1 MPRAPRSG
9 ITPKVRWTVFARDG
23 FRCRYCGDTPPNC
36 VLVVDHELAVVRGGT
51 DDLDNLVTACE
62 ACNQGKADAWF
73 PGLAEVQEYIELGDK
88 VVAWL
93 DEAWRQEAN
102 VDWSPE
108 QWHLRRCAE
117 YAETYA
123 AAEDVVR
130 AFAAR
135 IRSGEIDW
143 RKSRFD
149 KIMGIF
155 ECYIADVN
163 RHGHPSLQELTDEE
177 IKAAFWGHLDAMLA
191 D

>member
-1 MPRAPRSG
+1 MGLTFGSLFAGIGGMDLGLERAG
-9 ITPKVRWTVFARDG
+9 MECRW
-23 FRCRYCGDTPPNC
+23 
-36 VLVVDHELAVVRGGT
+36 
-51 DDLDNLVTACE
+51 
-62 ACNQGKADAWF
+62 
-73 PGLAEVQEYIELGDK
+73 
-88 VVAWL
+88 
-93 DEAWRQEAN
+93 
-102 VDWSPE
+102 